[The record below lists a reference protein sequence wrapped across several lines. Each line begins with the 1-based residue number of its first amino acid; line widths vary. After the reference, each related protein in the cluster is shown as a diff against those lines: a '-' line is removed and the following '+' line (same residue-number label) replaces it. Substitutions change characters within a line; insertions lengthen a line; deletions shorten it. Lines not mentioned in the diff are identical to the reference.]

1 VIYASLPAL
10 LGRECWSSSLS
21 GLHYW
26 LTFAG
31 LGLLA
36 VLLILDG
43 LVAGLALLDPVVS
56 FLNITSYVQPF
67 HVLECAARLLLLAAT
82 VIAAANFTRALAAER
97 LFPKK

>member
-1 VIYASLPAL
+1 LGRDCWSPAL
-10 LGRECWSSSLS
+10 A

-26 LTFAG
+26 LTFSG
-31 LGLLA
+31 LCLLSS
-36 VLLILDG
+36 LLILDG

-67 HVLECAARLLLLAAT
+67 HVLECAARLVLLGAA
-82 VIAAANFTRALAAER
+82 VIVAANFTRALAADF

>member
-1 VIYASLPAL
+1 VIYLSLPSL
-10 LGRECWSSSLS
+10 LGRDGWSSSLS

-31 LGLLA
+31 LCLLA
-36 VLLILDG
+36 VLLVLDG

-67 HVLECAARLLLLAAT
+67 HVLESAARLILLVAS

>member
-1 VIYASLPAL
+1 MN
-10 LGRECWSSSLS
+10 
-21 GLHYW
+21 
-26 LTFAG
+26 FAG

-67 HVLECAARLLLLAAT
+67 HVLECAARLLLLAAA
-82 VIAAANFTRALAAER
+82 VLAAANFTRALAAER